1 MKHVRFL
8 FVGILL
14 ALTVLVTPA
23 AATET
28 GESYSNTYGTIDW
41 TDAANGY
48 ITVNYTARSSKTLKC
63 QVIGPDGKYNYTIQ
77 NNEPTRIS
85 LNLGEG
91 KYTVS
96 LLENTKGNKYAC
108 NIKTTFSVDFDNDVA
123 PYLTSNPYVD
133 WAGDETLLQLVDAI
147 TADCKTV
154 DEEINAIYTYVARH
168 ITYDFAK
175 ASELKSG
182 YVTDISGILASGK
195 GICLDYS
202 AVMASMLRAKNI
214 PCKLVI
220 GDWLGE
226 YHAWVE
232 IYDEDSDAWER
243 YDPTYGAACDAN
255 AESKTAGGDDAY
267 VAEKWY

>member
-41 TDAANGY
+41 ADAANGY
-48 ITVNYTARSSKTLKC
+48 ITVNY

-108 NIKTTFSVDFDNDVA
+108 NVKTTFAVDFDNDVA

-133 WAGDETLLQLVDAI
+133 WAGDETLLQLVDTI
-147 TADCKTV
+147 T
-154 DEEINAIYTYVARH
+154 
-168 ITYDFAK
+168 
-175 ASELKSG
+175 
-182 YVTDISGILASGK
+182 
-195 GICLDYS
+195 
-202 AVMASMLRAKNI
+202 
-214 PCKLVI
+214 
-220 GDWLGE
+220 
-226 YHAWVE
+226 
-232 IYDEDSDAWER
+232 
-243 YDPTYGAACDAN
+243 
-255 AESKTAGGDDAY
+255 
-267 VAEKWY
+267 AEKWY